1 MKTTVSVYD
10 FHDAFKRANRQN
22 QFSYAALNLLFDY
35 FEQIEQDTGEE
46 SELDVVG
53 ICCEFAEATWQ
64 EIANDYLLHDKTL
77 DDESQDHKSKV
88 LDYLADEGV
97 LIGETDDSI
106 VYRQH

>member
-46 SELDVVG
+46 CELDVIG
-53 ICCEFAEATWQ
+53 ICCEFTEATWQ
-64 EIANDYLLHDKTL
+64 EIANDYLLHDKSL
-77 DDESQDHKSKV
+77 DDESQDHKGKV

-97 LIGETDDSI
+97 LIGETDETI